1 MDRAEKGEAYF
12 RQGYNCAQAV
22 VLAFED
28 LLGADRDT
36 LLKVSAPFGGGI
48 GRMHEVCGAVSGA
61 MIVLGM
67 LFYDPGKASGR
78 ENMVLYAREQ
88 AVAAGFKERNG
99 SLICRELLSGAGGA
113 GKRPCRLLVSDAVRL
128 VENYLREEGSIDP
141 DESASG
147 AADGSEEGEGT

>member
-1 MDRAEKGEAYF
+1 MDRAEKGEEYF

-28 LLGADRDT
+28 LLGADRET
-36 LLKVSAPFGGGI
+36 LLKASAPFGGGM
-48 GRMHEVCGAVSGA
+48 GRMREVCGAVSGA

-78 ENMVLYAREQ
+78 ENAVLYAREQ
-88 AVAAGFKERNG
+88 AVASAFREKNG

-113 GKRPCRLLVSDAVRL
+113 GKRPCPLLVADAVRL
-128 VENYLREEGSIDP
+128 VEDYLREEGSIDP
-141 DESASG
+141 DRDRGAESREREKGDDA
-147 AADGSEEGEGT
+147 